1 MSNQLDNCLDSTL
14 AEQAY
19 TEAEYIFVEY
29 LKQSPVSRKTVERL
43 ERNIVKL
50 ALAANRAALKPGENA
65 IQADDGASWHRG
77 VEMMDNIFLCHC
89 EVMGGT
95 KYAVVEYFP
104 THDTNEIWNEGR
116 DATQVLRVFVN
127 EQRRALEFAM
137 RDVATQVKDFLAEKY
152 SGQELSRMA
161 ESFLRRFSHAGSPRY
176 ANAQEYVRE
185 TPRRNGFSQSA
196 ASRQ

>member
-29 LKQSPVSRKTVERL
+29 LKQSPVSRKAVERI

-50 ALAANRAALKPGENA
+50 ALAANRAALKPVENDV
-65 IQADDGASWHRG
+65 QADDGATWHRG
-77 VEMMDNIFLCHC
+77 VELMDNIFLCHR
-89 EVMGGT
+89 EIVGGT

-104 THDTNEIWNEGR
+104 THDTNEIWNQGR

-152 SGQELSRMA
+152 SGQELSRIA
-161 ESFLRRFSHAGSPRY
+161 ESFLRRFSQAGLPRCAHAY
-176 ANAQEYVRE
+176 ASARE
-185 TPRRNGFSQSA
+185 TPQSDGFSHSV
-196 ASRQ
+196 AS

>member
-1 MSNQLDNCLDSTL
+1 MTNQLDNCLDSTL

-29 LKQSPVSRKTVERL
+29 LKQSPVSRKAVERI

-50 ALAANRAALKPGENA
+50 ALAANRAALKPVENDV
-65 IQADDGASWHRG
+65 QADDGATWHRG
-77 VEMMDNIFLCHC
+77 VELMDNIFLCHR
-89 EVMGGT
+89 EIVGGT

-104 THDTNEIWNEGR
+104 THDTNEIWNEGP

-152 SGQELSRMA
+152 SGPELSRIA
-161 ESFLRRFSHAGSPRY
+161 ESFLRRFSQAGLPRCAHAY
-176 ANAQEYVRE
+176 ASARE
-185 TPRRNGFSQSA
+185 TPQSDGFSHSV
-196 ASRQ
+196 AS

>member
-29 LKQSPVSRKTVERL
+29 LKQSPVSRKAVERI

-50 ALAANRAALKPGENA
+50 ALAANRAALKPVENDV
-65 IQADDGASWHRG
+65 QADDGAAWHRG
-77 VEMMDNIFLCHC
+77 VDLMDNIFLCHR
-89 EVMGGT
+89 EIIGGT
-95 KYAVVEYFP
+95 KFAVVEYFP
-104 THDTNEIWNEGR
+104 AHDTNEIWNEGP

-137 RDVATQVKDFLAEKY
+137 RDVATRVKDFLAEKY
-152 SGQELSRMA
+152 SGQEMSRMA
-161 ESFLRRFSHAGSPRY
+161 ESFLRRFSQAGSPRCAHAY
-176 ANAQEYVRE
+176 AYVRE
-185 TPRRNGFSQSA
+185 TPRGNGFSHSL
-196 ASRQ
+196 AS

>member
-1 MSNQLDNCLDSTL
+1 MTNRLDNCPDSTP

-29 LKQSPVSRKTVERL
+29 LKQSPVSHKAVERI

-50 ALAANRAALKPGENA
+50 ALAANRAALKPAENDV
-65 IQADDGASWHRG
+65 QADDGAAWHRG
-77 VEMMDNIFLCHC
+77 VDLLDNIFLCHRAI
-89 EVMGGT
+89 VGGT

-104 THDTNEIWNEGR
+104 AHDTNEIWNEGR

-137 RDVATQVKDFLAEKY
+137 QDVATRVKDYLAEKY
-152 SGQELSRMA
+152 SGQEMSRMA
-161 ESFLRRFSHAGSPRY
+161 ESFLRRFSQAVSTRCAHTY
-176 ANAQEYVRE
+176 AYARE
-185 TPRRNGFSQSA
+185 TPRSNGFGHSV
-196 ASRQ
+196 AS

>member
-29 LKQSPVSRKTVERL
+29 LKQSPVSRKAVERI

-50 ALAANRAALKPGENA
+50 ALAANRAALKPVENDF
-65 IQADDGASWHRG
+65 QADDGAAWHRG
-77 VEMMDNIFLCHC
+77 VELMDNIFLCHR
-89 EVMGGT
+89 EIVGGT

-104 THDTNEIWNEGR
+104 THDTHEIWNEGR

-137 RDVATQVKDFLAEKY
+137 RDVAARVKDFLAEKY
-152 SGQELSRMA
+152 SGQEMSRMT
-161 ESFLRRFSHAGSPRY
+161 ESFLRRFSQAGSPRCAHTY
-176 ANAQEYVRE
+176 AYVSE
-185 TPRRNGFSQSA
+185 TPRGNGFSHSL
-196 ASRQ
+196 AS